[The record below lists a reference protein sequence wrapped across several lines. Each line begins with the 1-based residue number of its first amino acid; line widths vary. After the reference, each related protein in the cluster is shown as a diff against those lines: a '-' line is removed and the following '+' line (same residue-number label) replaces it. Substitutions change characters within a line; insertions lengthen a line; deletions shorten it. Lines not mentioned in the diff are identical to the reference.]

1 MPITLPDLPF
11 DYGTVEASGTRHLR
25 NLTRRQSI
33 LVDSSRYW
41 SIPACISR
49 FIAAHRRF
57 DSGGKSNESAQN
69 QQTGGSL

>member
-33 LVDSSRYW
+33 LVDSGLH
-41 SIPACISR
+41 IPV
-49 FIAAHRRF
+49 HRRA
-57 DSGGKSNESAQN
+57 SEV
-69 QQTGGSL
+69 